1 MKTAIAVLSVA
12 LLLPTVALSQE
23 KDLRTKQV
31 ESEVQHQLLMLPYY
45 TVFDSLAFRVEPG
58 GTVRLLGQVVRPTLK
73 SDAERRVKGV
83 SGVDTVINEIEVL
96 PTSPADDRIRYA
108 VYRTI
113 YRTEALERYGFQAQ
127 PSIHIVVKNGRVT
140 LEGVVDSE
148 QDKTVA
154 GLKAREVGGVFEV
167 KNNLTIER

>member
-12 LLLPTVALSQE
+12 LSLPTVALSQE

-58 GTVRLLGQVVRPTLK
+58 GTVRLLGQVVKPTLK

-96 PTSPADDRIRYA
+96 PTSPADDRIRFA

-113 YRTEALERYGFQAQ
+113 YRTEVLERYGFQAQ

-167 KNNLTIER
+167 KNNLAIER

>member
-1 MKTAIAVLSVA
+1 MKTAIAVLSVV
-12 LLLPTVALSQE
+12 LSLPTAALSQE

-83 SGVDTVINEIEVL
+83 PGVDTVINEIEVL
-96 PTSPADDRIRYA
+96 PTSPADDRIRFA

-167 KNNLTIER
+167 KNNLAIER